1 MGKNLR
7 VIILTRMKRD
17 RDKLQEQMETL
28 QGDIEEMEHVHAEE
42 LSDQQERFDAEIDK
56 RIGKEK
62 KEIKDK
68 AIAKSRAGQLGKTLE
83 KVAPMFPGFGH
94 HPYDVRPIFD
104 PIDFVIFDGY
114 FKGEVTDPV
123 FVEFKTGQSRL
134 NDVQNSIRE
143 AVRKQRVHFEE
154 KRLSS
159 QSIKMLTDA
168 RQSNRGGPNKVFVEN
183 VPVTCASPGV
193 APNPPRE
200 TLERG
205 VGLGIRTWPGAA
217 NLAHFAGE
225 RPEQRSPPCNRPH
238 RRQIPRPALSRLDA
252 RGRFGVGAKR
262 ARG

>member
-1 MGKNLR
+1 MTHPKGEGSIGSLLAFYKHERNIFGRCPHCNEPFRLSEVKLTYGKEPPRDL
-7 VIILTRMKRD
+7 LTRMKRD

-114 FKGEVTDPV
+114 FKGEVTDLV

-143 AVRKQRVHFEE
+143 AVRKKRVHFEE

-168 RQSNRGGPNKVFVEN
+168 RQSNRGGPNKVFVE
-183 VPVTCASPGV
+183 
-193 APNPPRE
+193 
-200 TLERG
+200 
-205 VGLGIRTWPGAA
+205 
-217 NLAHFAGE
+217 
-225 RPEQRSPPCNRPH
+225 
-238 RRQIPRPALSRLDA
+238 
-252 RGRFGVGAKR
+252 
-262 ARG
+262 

>member
-1 MGKNLR
+1 MTHSKGEGSIGSLLAFYKHERNIFGRCPHCNEPFRLSEVKLTYGKEPPRDL
-7 VIILTRMKRD
+7 LTRMKRD

-114 FKGEVTDPV
+114 FKGEVTDLV

-143 AVRKQRVHFEE
+143 AVRKKRVHFEE

-168 RQSNRGGPNKVFVEN
+168 RQSNRGGPNKVFVE
-183 VPVTCASPGV
+183 
-193 APNPPRE
+193 
-200 TLERG
+200 
-205 VGLGIRTWPGAA
+205 
-217 NLAHFAGE
+217 
-225 RPEQRSPPCNRPH
+225 
-238 RRQIPRPALSRLDA
+238 
-252 RGRFGVGAKR
+252 
-262 ARG
+262 